1 MHLALVGTPNSGK
14 TALFNALTGSRQK
27 VANYPGVTV
36 ERKEGSFVT
45 PSGRQVSVV
54 DLPGTYSL
62 RGRSPDE
69 EITRDVVL
77 GRTKGEAMPD
87 LVLCVADSTN
97 LRLTIRLVLELK
109 STGRPLALVLNMFD
123 IATRRG
129 VTVDVPR
136 LSEALGVPVVT
147 SIAVRKG
154 GTADLLRLT
163 DEIAGA
169 SATPHRQ
176 NLWEPLTVSQLRAT
190 QREAD
195 RIIAATVSLPARP
208 DTWTARIDAVVLHP
222 VAGLAILMLLLFV
235 MFQAVFAWAQ
245 PLMEL
250 LSSAFEALG
259 QFVHDTLP
267 AGLLQSFLQNGV
279 ISGVGS
285 VIVFLPQIII
295 IFLFILLL
303 EDFGYMA
310 RAAFLMDRIMG
321 GAGLHGRAFIP
332 LLSSFACAIP
342 GIMATRVIDNRRDRL
357 TTILIAP
364 LMTCSARI
372 PVYTLIISAFIP
384 AKMIWGWV
392 NLQGLV
398 MFGLYAAGIVSALG
412 DVVPDQILHVARLRA
427 GAVHAGTARLQDAA
441 AEEHRDR
448 HLHAREYV
456 PAARRHHDLL
466 DDGADLVSG
475 VVPGS
480 RLPAPTEPAIN
491 YSLAAMIGKAI
502 APLLSPLGFNWQ
514 IAVALI
520 PGMAAREVAVAA
532 LGTVY
537 AIEGGK
543 EAADANRTGAGDQ
556 MEPCHRAVA
565 ARLVHLR
572 AAMRFHAG
580 GDPPRNRQLEVDG
593 GHLRLHAGARLCRE
607 FCHLQH
613 RGGARRRVAKG
624 RHGTVMGIENFRQL
638 AGYNHWANRRLYD
651 AALKMPD
658 EHYRRPTGVFF
669 GSLHGTLNHLLL
681 TDRVWLKRLT
691 GEGEHPARLNAILHE
706 DLKDLVRARM
716 TEDARLIKVIG
727 GYSAADLGNTV
738 SYQTMSGAP
747 QQQPL
752 RDILLHLFNH
762 QTHHRGHAHACCSIV
777 TGTEPLSLD
786 LLLFQRGV
794 PAPDLN

>member
-1 MHLALVGTPNSGK
+1 MEFPLMHLALVGTPNSGK

-45 PSGRQVSVV
+45 PLGRQVSLI

-77 GRTKGEAMPD
+77 GRTKGEALPD

-97 LRLTIRLVLELK
+97 LRLTIRLVIELK
-109 STGRPLALVLNMFD
+109 STGRSLALVLNMFD

-129 VTVDVPR
+129 VSVDVPR
-136 LSEALGVPVVT
+136 LSEALGIPVVT

-163 DEIAGA
+163 DDILTQAP
-169 SATPHRQ
+169 SPPRQ

-195 RIIAATVSLPARP
+195 RIISTTVSLPARP

-222 VAGLAILMLLLFV
+222 LAGLAILMLILFV

-245 PLMEL
+245 PLMQL
-250 LSSAFEALG
+250 LSSAFEAAG
-259 QFVHDTLP
+259 QWVHDTLP

-285 VIVFLPQIII
+285 VIVFLPQIVI

-384 AKMIWGWV
+384 PKLMWDWI

-398 MFGLYAAGIVSALG
+398 MFGLYAAGIISALG
-412 DVVPDQILHVARLRA
+412 VSFLIKFFMLRDYAPAPFMLELPDYKMPRAKSIVIGVYTRAKMFLQRAGTTIFSMMVLIWFLASFPSAPA
-427 GAVHAGTARLQDAA
+427 GAV
-441 AEEHRDR
+441 
-448 HLHAREYV
+448 
-456 PAARRHHDLL
+456 
-466 DDGADLVSG
+466 
-475 VVPGS
+475 
-480 RLPAPTEPAIN
+480 EPAIN

-502 APLLSPLGFNWQ
+502 APLLAPLGFNWQ

-543 EAADANRTGAGDQ
+543 EAAAQIGQVLATKWSLATALSLLAWYIFAPQCASTLAVIRRETGSWKWMAVTFGYMLTLAYAASLATYNIAVALGAG
-556 MEPCHRAVA
+556 
-565 ARLVHLR
+565 
-572 AAMRFHAG
+572 
-580 GDPPRNRQLEVDG
+580 
-593 GHLRLHAGARLCRE
+593 
-607 FCHLQH
+607 
-613 RGGARRRVAKG
+613 
-624 RHGTVMGIENFRQL
+624 
-638 AGYNHWANRRLYD
+638 
-651 AALKMPD
+651 
-658 EHYRRPTGVFF
+658 
-669 GSLHGTLNHLLL
+669 
-681 TDRVWLKRLT
+681 
-691 GEGEHPARLNAILHE
+691 
-706 DLKDLVRARM
+706 
-716 TEDARLIKVIG
+716 
-727 GYSAADLGNTV
+727 
-738 SYQTMSGAP
+738 
-747 QQQPL
+747 
-752 RDILLHLFNH
+752 
-762 QTHHRGHAHACCSIV
+762 
-777 TGTEPLSLD
+777 
-786 LLLFQRGV
+786 
-794 PAPDLN
+794 

>member
-1 MHLALVGTPNSGK
+1 MEPPLMHLALVGTPNSGK
-14 TALFNALTGSRQK
+14 TSLFNALTGSRQK

-45 PSGRQVSVV
+45 PLGRQVSVV

-69 EITRDVVL
+69 EITRDIVL
-77 GRTKGEAMPD
+77 GRATGEALPD

-97 LRLTIRLVLELK
+97 LRLTIRLALELK
-109 STGRPLALVLNMFD
+109 RTGRPLMLVLNMFD

-129 VTVDVPR
+129 VSVDVAQ
-136 LSEALGVPVVT
+136 LSEALGIPVVT

-154 GTADLLRLT
+154 GTADLLRRT
-163 DEIAGA
+163 DEMAAQAA
-169 SATPHRQ
+169 SIPVQQ
-176 NLWEPLTVSQLRAT
+176 NLWQPLTVAELRAT

-195 RIIAATVSLPARP
+195 RIIAATISLPSRP

-222 VAGLAILMLLLFV
+222 VAGLAILALILFV

-250 LSSAFEALG
+250 LSDSFTALG
-259 QFVHDTLP
+259 QLVHDTLP

-295 IFLFILLL
+295 IFLFILML

-384 AKMIWGWV
+384 DQLVWGWV
-392 NLQGLV
+392 NLRGLV
-398 MFGLYAAGIVSALG
+398 MFGLYAAGIASALG
-412 DVVPDQILHVARLRA
+412 VSFLIKFFMWRDYAPAPFMLELPDYKMPRARSIAIGVYTRAKMFLQRA
-427 GAVHAGTARLQDAA
+427 GTTIFSMMVLIWFLASFPLAPAGAQD
-441 AEEHRDR
+441 
-448 HLHAREYV
+448 
-456 PAARRHHDLL
+456 
-466 DDGADLVSG
+466 
-475 VVPGS
+475 
-480 RLPAPTEPAIN
+480 PAIN
-491 YSLAAMIGKAI
+491 YSFAAMIGKAL
-502 APLLSPLGFNWQ
+502 APLLAPLGFNWQ

-543 EAADANRTGAGDQ
+543 EAAEQIGQMLATKWSLATALSLLAWYIFAPQCASTLAVIRRETGSWKWMAITFAYMFALAYAASLATYNIARALGAG
-556 MEPCHRAVA
+556 
-565 ARLVHLR
+565 
-572 AAMRFHAG
+572 
-580 GDPPRNRQLEVDG
+580 
-593 GHLRLHAGARLCRE
+593 
-607 FCHLQH
+607 
-613 RGGARRRVAKG
+613 
-624 RHGTVMGIENFRQL
+624 
-638 AGYNHWANRRLYD
+638 
-651 AALKMPD
+651 
-658 EHYRRPTGVFF
+658 
-669 GSLHGTLNHLLL
+669 
-681 TDRVWLKRLT
+681 
-691 GEGEHPARLNAILHE
+691 
-706 DLKDLVRARM
+706 
-716 TEDARLIKVIG
+716 
-727 GYSAADLGNTV
+727 
-738 SYQTMSGAP
+738 
-747 QQQPL
+747 
-752 RDILLHLFNH
+752 
-762 QTHHRGHAHACCSIV
+762 
-777 TGTEPLSLD
+777 
-786 LLLFQRGV
+786 
-794 PAPDLN
+794 

>member
-1 MHLALVGTPNSGK
+1 MEFPLMHLALVGTPNSGK

-45 PSGRQVSVV
+45 PLGRQVSLI

-77 GRTKGEAMPD
+77 GRTKGEALPD

-97 LRLTIRLVLELK
+97 LRLTIRLVIELK
-109 STGRPLALVLNMFD
+109 STGRSLALVLNMFD

-129 VTVDVPR
+129 VSVDVPR
-136 LSEALGVPVVT
+136 LSEALGIPVVT

-163 DEIAGA
+163 DDILTQAP
-169 SATPHRQ
+169 SPPRQ

-195 RIIAATVSLPARP
+195 RIISTTVSLPARP

-222 VAGLAILMLLLFV
+222 LAGLAILMLILFV

-245 PLMEL
+245 PLMQL
-250 LSSAFEALG
+250 LSSAFEAAG
-259 QFVHDTLP
+259 QWVHDTLP

-285 VIVFLPQIII
+285 VIVFLPQIVI

-342 GIMATRVIDNRRDRL
+342 GIMATRAIDNRRDRL

-384 AKMIWGWV
+384 PKLMWDWI

-398 MFGLYAAGIVSALG
+398 MFGLYAAGIISALG
-412 DVVPDQILHVARLRA
+412 VSFLIKFFMLRDYAPAPFMLELPDYKMPRAKSIVIGVYTRAKMFLQRAGTTIFSMMVLIWFLASFPSAPA
-427 GAVHAGTARLQDAA
+427 GAV
-441 AEEHRDR
+441 
-448 HLHAREYV
+448 
-456 PAARRHHDLL
+456 
-466 DDGADLVSG
+466 
-475 VVPGS
+475 
-480 RLPAPTEPAIN
+480 EPAIN

-502 APLLSPLGFNWQ
+502 APLLAPLGFNWQ

-543 EAADANRTGAGDQ
+543 EAAAQIGQVLATKWSLATALSLLAWYIFAPQCASTLAVIRRETGSWKWMAVTFGYMLTLAYAASLATYNIAVALGAG
-556 MEPCHRAVA
+556 
-565 ARLVHLR
+565 
-572 AAMRFHAG
+572 
-580 GDPPRNRQLEVDG
+580 
-593 GHLRLHAGARLCRE
+593 
-607 FCHLQH
+607 
-613 RGGARRRVAKG
+613 
-624 RHGTVMGIENFRQL
+624 
-638 AGYNHWANRRLYD
+638 
-651 AALKMPD
+651 
-658 EHYRRPTGVFF
+658 
-669 GSLHGTLNHLLL
+669 
-681 TDRVWLKRLT
+681 
-691 GEGEHPARLNAILHE
+691 
-706 DLKDLVRARM
+706 
-716 TEDARLIKVIG
+716 
-727 GYSAADLGNTV
+727 
-738 SYQTMSGAP
+738 
-747 QQQPL
+747 
-752 RDILLHLFNH
+752 
-762 QTHHRGHAHACCSIV
+762 
-777 TGTEPLSLD
+777 
-786 LLLFQRGV
+786 
-794 PAPDLN
+794 

>member
-14 TALFNALTGSRQK
+14 TSLFNALTGSRQK

-69 EITRDVVL
+69 EITRDIVL
-77 GRTKGEAMPD
+77 GRALGEVLPD

-97 LRLTIRLVLELK
+97 LRLTIRLLLELK

-129 VTVDVPR
+129 VNVDVPR

-147 SIAVRKG
+147 SVAVRKG

-163 DEIAGA
+163 DQILSQAP
-169 SATPHRQ
+169 SAPGE
-176 NLWEPLTVSQLRAT
+176 NLWQPQTVSQLRSS

-195 RIIAATVSLPARP
+195 RIIAATVSLPERP
-208 DTWTARIDAVVLHP
+208 DTWTARIDAIVLHP
-222 VAGLAILMLLLFV
+222 LGGLAILLLILFV

-245 PLMEL
+245 PLMQL
-250 LSSAFEALG
+250 LSSAFDAAG

-285 VIVFLPQIII
+285 VVVFLPQIVI

-384 AKMIWGWV
+384 ASRLWGTV

-412 DVVPDQILHVARLRA
+412 MSFLFKFFMWRDYQPAPFMLELPDYKMPRVRSVAIGVYNRARMFLQRA
-427 GAVHAGTARLQDAA
+427 GTTIFAMMVLIWFLASFPQPPVG
-441 AEEHRDR
+441 AE
-448 HLHAREYV
+448 
-456 PAARRHHDLL
+456 
-466 DDGADLVSG
+466 G
-475 VVPGS
+475 
-480 RLPAPTEPAIN
+480 PAIN
-491 YSLAAMIGKAI
+491 YSLAATIGKTV
-502 APLLSPLGFNWQ
+502 APLLAPVGFNWQ

-543 EAADANRTGAGDQ
+543 EAAAQIGQVLATKWSLATALSLLAWYIFAPQCASTLAVIRRETGSWKWMALTFAYMLALAYVASLATYNVAVALGAG
-556 MEPCHRAVA
+556 
-565 ARLVHLR
+565 
-572 AAMRFHAG
+572 
-580 GDPPRNRQLEVDG
+580 
-593 GHLRLHAGARLCRE
+593 
-607 FCHLQH
+607 
-613 RGGARRRVAKG
+613 
-624 RHGTVMGIENFRQL
+624 
-638 AGYNHWANRRLYD
+638 
-651 AALKMPD
+651 
-658 EHYRRPTGVFF
+658 
-669 GSLHGTLNHLLL
+669 
-681 TDRVWLKRLT
+681 
-691 GEGEHPARLNAILHE
+691 
-706 DLKDLVRARM
+706 
-716 TEDARLIKVIG
+716 
-727 GYSAADLGNTV
+727 
-738 SYQTMSGAP
+738 
-747 QQQPL
+747 
-752 RDILLHLFNH
+752 
-762 QTHHRGHAHACCSIV
+762 
-777 TGTEPLSLD
+777 
-786 LLLFQRGV
+786 
-794 PAPDLN
+794 

>member
-1 MHLALVGTPNSGK
+1 METPLMHLALVGTPNSGK
-14 TALFNALTGSRQK
+14 TSLFNALTGSRQK

-45 PSGRQVSVV
+45 PMGRQVSLV

-69 EITRDVVL
+69 EITRDIVL
-77 GRTKGEAMPD
+77 GRTKGESLPD

-97 LRLTIRLVLELK
+97 LRLTIRLLLELK

-123 IATRRG
+123 IAARRG
-129 VTVDVPR
+129 VTVDVPK

-163 DEIAGA
+163 DELLTQAP
-169 SATPHRQ
+169 SPDRP
-176 NLWEPLTVSQLRAT
+176 NLWRPLTAAELRAT

-195 RIIAATVSLPARP
+195 RIIATGVSLPERP
-208 DTWTARIDAVVLHP
+208 DTWTARIDSVVLHP
-222 VAGLAILMLLLFV
+222 VGGLLILLLILFV

-250 LSSAFEALG
+250 LSSSFDALG
-259 QFVHDTLP
+259 QYVHDTLP

-342 GIMATRVIDNRRDRL
+342 GIMATRVIDSRRDRL

-384 AKMIWGWV
+384 AKQVWGLV

-398 MFGLYAAGIVSALG
+398 MFGLYTVGIASALG
-412 DVVPDQILHVARLRA
+412 VSFLIKFFMWRDYQPAPFMLELPDYKLPRLRGIAIGITNRAKMFLQRAGTTIFAMMVLIWFLASFPQPPA
-427 GAVHAGTARLQDAA
+427 GAD
-441 AEEHRDR
+441 
-448 HLHAREYV
+448 
-456 PAARRHHDLL
+456 
-466 DDGADLVSG
+466 
-475 VVPGS
+475 
-480 RLPAPTEPAIN
+480 EPAIN

-502 APLLSPLGFNWQ
+502 APLLAPVGFNWQ

-543 EAADANRTGAGDQ
+543 EAAEQIGQMLATKWSLATALSLLAWYIFAPQCASTLAVIRRETGSTKWMVVTFAYMLALAYVASLATYNIAVALGAG
-556 MEPCHRAVA
+556 
-565 ARLVHLR
+565 
-572 AAMRFHAG
+572 
-580 GDPPRNRQLEVDG
+580 
-593 GHLRLHAGARLCRE
+593 
-607 FCHLQH
+607 
-613 RGGARRRVAKG
+613 
-624 RHGTVMGIENFRQL
+624 
-638 AGYNHWANRRLYD
+638 
-651 AALKMPD
+651 
-658 EHYRRPTGVFF
+658 
-669 GSLHGTLNHLLL
+669 
-681 TDRVWLKRLT
+681 
-691 GEGEHPARLNAILHE
+691 
-706 DLKDLVRARM
+706 
-716 TEDARLIKVIG
+716 
-727 GYSAADLGNTV
+727 
-738 SYQTMSGAP
+738 
-747 QQQPL
+747 
-752 RDILLHLFNH
+752 
-762 QTHHRGHAHACCSIV
+762 
-777 TGTEPLSLD
+777 
-786 LLLFQRGV
+786 
-794 PAPDLN
+794 